1 MKFKLTLTILSIFL
15 IGRAHGN
22 VTLPKIFTDNMVLQ
36 RDAPIH
42 VWGWASPGET
52 VKVVLNGKTVSVK
65 TARNG
70 KWLVKLPVMTAG
82 GPYTLSVE
90 GKNTITLTNVLI
102 GDVWICSGQSN
113 MQWAVNQTNFQ
124 LTDTSFIKNAPIR
137 LFTVYVD
144 TDYMPREDV
153 RGSGWQTLS
162 VDNINKFSAVA
173 FHFGRYTEQQLHV
186 PIGLIS
192 DNLGATSIETW
203 MSNDA
208 LMQFPQFKKVIVADV
223 ARGKSFAQLT
233 AEFEKMKPEWYKNYY
248 YKGIGIDQEWYKP
261 ETNLADWKPIDASG
275 NTWEQSPDL
284 KDHDGE
290 VWFRTTFDVP
300 EADRGKDYH
309 IPLSQI
315 DDYDIAW
322 VNGVKVGENYGRHN
336 HHGYTVKADVLKPTG
351 NVLVVRVFDV
361 GGIGGFTTSPFW
373 TGAVMKGTW
382 IYKKGSAI
390 DAEKF
395 PKPVVPNAT
404 PFSSPSVL
412 YNGSIAPLTKLSIKG
427 AIWYQGEGNA
437 DRGYEYRQLFPAMIQ
452 DWRKQWAQGDFP
464 FLFVQLANYHDES
477 PNPVGSSWAEL
488 REAQAMALIVPN
500 TGMATAIDIGEAN
513 DIHPKNKL
521 EVGNRL
527 GMAAMKVAYHKDVE
541 YSGPTLKEFHIQD
554 NKVIVSYDHAKDGL
568 VCRDKYGYITGFQ
581 IAGDDRKF
589 YWAKAKIDGNTVV
602 VFGDKVDKPVAIRY
616 AWDDNPGKLSL
627 YNTAGL
633 PAIPFRT
640 DDWPGDTT
648 GKVFQDGPRF

>member
-1 MKFKLTLTILSIFL
+1 MKFKLTLTILSILL
-15 IGRAHGN
+15 ISRAHGN

-36 RDAPIH
+36 RDAPIP

-65 TARNG
+65 TAKNG
-70 KWLVKLPVMTAG
+70 KWLVKLPVMIAG

-90 GKNTITLTNVLI
+90 GKNRIALTNVLI

-124 LTDTSFIKNAPIR
+124 LTDTSFIKNAQIR

-153 RGSGWQTLS
+153 KGSGWQLLS
-162 VDNINKFSAVA
+162 VDNISKFSAVA

-192 DNLGATSIETW
+192 DNLGATNIETW

-208 LMQFPQFKKVIVADV
+208 LMQFPQFKKVIAPDV
-223 ARGKSFAQLT
+223 ERGKNFAQLT

-248 YKGIGIDQEWYKP
+248 YKGIGVDQQWYKP

-275 NTWEQSPDL
+275 NTWEKEPDL

-309 IPLSQI
+309 IPLAQI

-322 VNGVKVGENYGRHN
+322 VNGVKVGENYGKHN

-390 DAEKF
+390 DAAKF
-395 PKPVVPNAT
+395 PKPVVPSAT

-437 DRGYEYRQLFPAMIQ
+437 DRGYEYRELFPAMIN

-464 FLFVQLANYHDES
+464 FLFVQLANYYAES
-477 PNPVGSSWAEL
+477 PKPVESPWAEL
-488 REAQAMALIVPN
+488 REAQAMALVVPN
-500 TGMATAIDIGEAN
+500 TSMATAIDIGEAG

-521 EVGNRL
+521 EVGKRL

-541 YSGPTLKEFHIQD
+541 CSGPTLKEFHLQD
-554 NKVIVSYDHAKDGL
+554 NKVIVSYDHAQGGL
-568 VCRDKYGYITGFQ
+568 VCRDKYEYVTGFQ
-581 IAGDDRKF
+581 IAGDDKKF
-589 YWAKAKIDGNTVV
+589 HWAKAKIEGNTVI
-602 VFGDKVDKPVAIRY
+602 VFSDEVDRPVAIRY
-616 AWDDNPGKLSL
+616 AWDNNPGKLSL
-627 YNTAGL
+627 YNAAGL
-633 PAIPFRT
+633 PAVPFRT
-640 DDWPGDTT
+640 DAWPGETA
-648 GKVFQDGPRF
+648 GKVFVDGPRF